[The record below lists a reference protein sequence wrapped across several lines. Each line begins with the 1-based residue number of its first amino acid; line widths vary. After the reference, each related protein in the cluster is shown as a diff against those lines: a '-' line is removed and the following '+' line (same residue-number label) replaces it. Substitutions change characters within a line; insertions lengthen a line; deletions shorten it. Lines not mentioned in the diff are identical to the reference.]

1 MSVSLAPAWR
11 PQAWRIVRIGSLPIA
26 VLDRPAT
33 ADRMIEDAL
42 ARRGSGGPPACHTSA
57 NGQVIS
63 MCASHPGLKRLFE
76 AFDLINADGM
86 PMVFASRWKTSTPL
100 PERVATTDL
109 FHDVAERA
117 ARSGASFYLL
127 GATEESNRRA
137 IENVRTQYPTLRIAG
152 HRHGYFSSSE
162 EAEVVAEINRAAPDI
177 LWIALGVPREQE
189 FVMRHREALTRVGL
203 VKTSGGLFDFLSGMR
218 SRAPRWVQESGFE
231 WLYRTWLEPRRLLR
245 RYLTTNPHAILVMMT
260 RTGDVN

>member
-1 MSVSLAPAWR
+1 
-11 PQAWRIVRIGSLPIA
+11 VRIGSLPIA
-26 VLDRPAT
+26 VLDRVAT
-33 ADRMIEDAL
+33 AERMIEDAL

-63 MCASHPGLKRLFE
+63 MCASDPEFKQIFE

-117 ARSGASFYLL
+117 SRTDASFYLL
-127 GATEESNRRA
+127 GATEESNHRA
-137 IENVRTQYPTLRIAG
+137 IENVRRQYPALRIAG
-152 HRHGYFSSSE
+152 HRHGYFAPSE
-162 EAEVVAEINRAAPDI
+162 EADVVAEINSAAPDI

-189 FVMRHREALTRVGL
+189 FVLRNRDAMTRVGL
-203 VKTSGGLFDFLSGMR
+203 IKTSGGLFDFLSGMR
-218 SRAPRWVQESGFE
+218 SRAPRWVQDSGFE

-245 RYLTTNPHAILVMMT
+245 RYLTTNPHAIGIMIT
-260 RTGDVN
+260 RSGDVD